1 MSQYEDEY
9 LNLSEFKIINYRDMI
24 QDKKYLITYCDDE
37 FSLYTGYYDGTILTY
52 NNMFIILKNVKDIY
66 NNKKDIVCLKI
77 NNSSRALTVYSFNGK
92 KVVAQNNMENRA
104 LNEILKKITRDKDFD
119 IGLKIGYT
127 ELEMEH
133 LNESG
138 NESDE

>member
-1 MSQYEDEY
+1 MSEGENEY
-9 LNLSEFKIINYRDMI
+9 LRLSEFKIINYRDMI
-24 QDKKYLITYCDDE
+24 QDKKYLITYCDNE
-37 FSLYTGYYDGTILTY
+37 FSLYTGYYDKTVLTY

-127 ELEMEH
+127 ELEIEH
-133 LNESG
+133 LNESD
-138 NESDE
+138 SDDE